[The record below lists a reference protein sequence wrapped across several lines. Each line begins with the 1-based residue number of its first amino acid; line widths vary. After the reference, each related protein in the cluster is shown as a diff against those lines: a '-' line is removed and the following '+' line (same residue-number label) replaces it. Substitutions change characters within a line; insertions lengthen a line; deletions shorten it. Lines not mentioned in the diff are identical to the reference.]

1 MLGDILVLTKLSYVD
16 SGSIYVL
23 NLFLAWVDTVLR
35 RVILEEHSSIPVL
48 GRPIRLLVLREK
60 AIASC

>member
-60 AIASC
+60 AIAFC